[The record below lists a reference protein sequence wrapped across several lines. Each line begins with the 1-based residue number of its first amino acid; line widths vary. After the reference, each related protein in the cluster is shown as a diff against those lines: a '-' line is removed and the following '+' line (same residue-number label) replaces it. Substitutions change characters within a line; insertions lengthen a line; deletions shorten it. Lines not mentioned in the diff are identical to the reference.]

1 MTVIVFADIDNIF
14 LPFGL
19 SLSILNF
26 SKYLQNQLMINKYSK
41 KVNTIS
47 GQIVTFAFYTT
58 FLALLILLG
67 RFLLLPFL
75 SNQGKEEI
83 DAITEIVTI
92 ILAFFVLVLLILAL
106 HQLHNEKN
114 FVSSKIDRFKVRL
127 YEYFILS
134 VLISLVFIILNL
146 GSALVLELP
155 RIVVDLIAIPV
166 YLGSTT
172 GVLSLYIAYT
182 MPEWVQKRFGL
193 MVSFR

>member
-1 MTVIVFADIDNIF
+1 LTVIVFADIDNIF